1 MLAARDGTLHF
12 VSEVVILDQESV
24 LTNLKQNKKHISLFI
39 YRFVKR
45 TGFKSIL
52 CQMKCVIV

>member
-45 TGFKSIL
+45 TK
-52 CQMKCVIV
+52 